1 MNIKEKII
9 VIIVIIFLTSL
20 IALSMITPFQ
30 EAKVYNKIHGT
41 DFTGWDFIWAGNQ
54 INTQT
59 QTINLHQ

>member
-1 MNIKEKII
+1 MNTIEKI
-9 VIIVIIFLTSL
+9 VITIFIILFMSL
-20 IALSMITPFQ
+20 IMVSLVAPFQ

-59 QTINLHQ
+59 QTINLNQ